1 MSIFDSFFGWTK
13 PREFKIPEQPVY
25 TTVTVTTETKP
36 KKPRKPRVKKVKPA
50 PEPVVE
56 TPPPVQPEVK
66 VLKLDFDPQNPR
78 LGSLELDWND
88 QFIDLLAEHGYRGN
102 SAEELVDAWLNDI
115 CKTILANGYPGA
127 SVTNMDGSRY
137 VKQRDIGDGKTE
149 VS

>member
-1 MSIFDSFFGWTK
+1 MSLFNSLFGWTK
-13 PREFKIPEQPVY
+13 PREVKIPEQPIY
-25 TTVTVTTETKP
+25 TVTTTVIEKP
-36 KKPRKPRVKKVKPA
+36 VKPRKPKAKKTKPA
-50 PEPVVE
+50 PELAVE
-56 TPPPVQPEVK
+56 TPPLVTAEVK
-66 VLKLDFDPQNPR
+66 VIKLDFDPKNPR

-102 SAEELVDAWLNDI
+102 NAEELVDAWLNDI

-127 SVTNMDGSRY
+127 SVTNIDGSRY